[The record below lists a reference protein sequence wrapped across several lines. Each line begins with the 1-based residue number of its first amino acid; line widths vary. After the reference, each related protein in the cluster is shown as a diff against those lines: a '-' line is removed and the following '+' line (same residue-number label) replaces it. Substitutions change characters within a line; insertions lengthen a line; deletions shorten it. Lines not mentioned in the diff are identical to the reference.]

1 MSLCNFQAAAGLD
14 EEVVGRGWQLLLKVI
29 LAPCSSRFPGP
40 QPSLSVALGC
50 PPDKLWNPVCVCV
63 CMTYLCEL
71 ASAPGAPS
79 HLFT

>member
-14 EEVVGRGWQLLLKVI
+14 EEVVGRGWQLLLKVK
-29 LAPCSSRFPGP
+29 LAPCSFRFPGP
-40 QPSLSVALGC
+40 HPSFSVALGY
-50 PPDKLWNPVCVCV
+50 PPDKLWNPTCVCT
-63 CMTYLCEL
+63 TYLREL